1 MGFPRGPENVRLEIM
16 PVFWKR
22 LIITGLI
29 GLAVAANFV
38 LLWVLFDQNRGLD
51 EQLAVIG
58 RKGEGTDRDLRQLSR
73 DLLTVRELATITRDR
88 AIRAEEQAV
97 EAGAGRK
104 EAETARVQAEEQAQ
118 KAQELAK
125 QSRGE
130 LQEMVERRKSELARM
145 QEALSNV
152 AETRRTPAGLIVE
165 LSNDSFY
172 FDFDKAD
179 LRPKNREI
187 LSRIAG
193 ILLASTGYR
202 LFVDGHTDQV
212 GSAEY
217 NQQLSEKRA
226 SSVRDYLV
234 SAGVP
239 DDLMEVRGFG
249 KSAPRVMAGTGS
261 SKNRRVEIGIVDTII
276 DYKGP
281 VTER

>member
-1 MGFPRGPENVRLEIM
+1 M
-16 PVFWKR
+16 PVLWLKGISMKR
-22 LIITGLI
+22 IALTVLIVM
-29 GLAVAANFV
+29 AVAANFG
-38 LLWVLFDQNRGLD
+38 LLWLLSVQNRELN
-51 EQLAVIG
+51 EQVAVVG
-58 RKGEGTDRDLRQLSR
+58 RKGEATDRDLRQISR

-88 AIRAEEQAV
+88 AIRAEEKAI
-97 EAGAGRK
+97 EAGAARRD
-104 EAETARVQAEEQAQ
+104 AETARLQAEEQAQ
-118 KAQELAK
+118 QAQKLAK

-130 LQEMVERRKSELARM
+130 LQEMIERRKSELARM
-145 QEALSNV
+145 QDALGKV

-172 FDFDKAD
+172 FDFDRAE

-202 LFVDGHTDQV
+202 LFVDGHTDHV

-226 SSVRDYLV
+226 ASVRDYLV
-234 SAGVP
+234 GAGVP

-249 KSAPRVMAGTGS
+249 KTAPRVMAGNGQ

-281 VTER
+281 VDDR

>member
-1 MGFPRGPENVRLEIM
+1 MKKIV
-16 PVFWKR
+16 VA
-22 LIITGLI
+22 GLAA
-29 GLAVAANFV
+29 LAVAANFA
-38 LLWVLFDQNRGLD
+38 LLWMLFNQNSNLV
-51 EQLAVIG
+51 EQVAIIG
-58 RKGEGTDRDLRQLSR
+58 RKGEATDRDLRQVSR
-73 DLLTVRELATITRDR
+73 DLLTLRELATITRDR
-88 AIRAEEQAV
+88 ALRAEEQAIQ
-97 EAGAGRK
+97 AGAGRS
-104 EAETARVQAEEQAQ
+104 EAETARALAEEQAQ

-125 QSRGE
+125 QTRGE
-130 LQEMVERRKSELARM
+130 LQEMIERRQNELNRM

-165 LSNDSFY
+165 LSSDSFY
-172 FDFDKAD
+172 FEFDKAD

-202 LFVDGHTDQV
+202 LFVDGHTDHV
-212 GSAEY
+212 GSADY

-226 SSVRDYLV
+226 ASVRDYLV

-239 DDLMEVRGFG
+239 EDLMEARGFG
-249 KSAPRVMAGTGS
+249 KSAPRVIAGNGQ

-281 VTER
+281 VAER

>member
-1 MGFPRGPENVRLEIM
+1 M

-22 LIITGLI
+22 MIVTGLI
-29 GLAVAANFV
+29 ALAVAANLG
-38 LLWVLFDQNRGLD
+38 LLWVLFNQNRELT
-51 EQLAVIG
+51 EQVAVIG

-97 EAGAGRK
+97 EAGAGRQ
-104 EAETARVQAEEQAQ
+104 EADTARVRAEEQAQ
-118 KAQELAK
+118 RAQELAK
-125 QSRGE
+125 QTRGE
-130 LQEMVERRKSELARM
+130 LQDMIERRQSELNRM

-165 LSNDSFY
+165 LSSDSFY
-172 FDFDKAD
+172 FEFDKAD

-202 LFVDGHTDQV
+202 LFVDGHTDHV

-226 SSVRDYLV
+226 ASVRDYLV

-239 DDLMEVRGFG
+239 DELMEARGFG
-249 KSAPRVMAGTGS
+249 KSTPRVMAGNGQ

-281 VTER
+281 AAER